1 MTIVVTLQTPRF
13 TVTAYKKGH
22 PSLADTVKTDL
33 EVYIEEAHYPDDYS
47 AKEIARDLQLT
58 LELDDM
64 KIILMF
70 LCLSAGCATTK
81 RVVVNN
87 CTDIDMLGKYKI
99 CDIVVD
105 K

>member
-47 AKEIARDLQLT
+47 AKEIARDLQST
-58 LELDDM
+58 LELD
-64 KIILMF
+64 
-70 LCLSAGCATTK
+70 GC
-81 RVVVNN
+81 VV
-87 CTDIDMLGKYKI
+87 LL
-99 CDIVVD
+99 VD
-105 K
+105 